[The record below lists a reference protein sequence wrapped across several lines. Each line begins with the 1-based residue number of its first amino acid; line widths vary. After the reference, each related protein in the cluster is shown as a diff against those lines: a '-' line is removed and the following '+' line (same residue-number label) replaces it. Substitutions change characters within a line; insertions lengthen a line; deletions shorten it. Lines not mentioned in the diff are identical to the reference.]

1 MLRIAI
7 LLLPLIACD
16 TFDSNAQYNYRV
28 PETLGDGLKTGSL
41 QEAGISVKAIEDAVD
56 KIYSGRYSGVHSILI
71 YKDGKLVL
79 EEYFPGYAY
88 RWDGPGHHGEWTGWD
103 RHTPHNLMSC
113 TKSVTSACIGI
124 AIKQGFIESAN
135 QSIFDY
141 LPEHAHLK
149 KGGKEEI
156 TIEHLLTMT
165 SGLRWKEWSAPYSS
179 GENPCVGIWFQ
190 DRDPVSYILEK
201 PLVDR
206 PGRSFNYSTGN
217 MVLLGEILSN
227 ASQMSIDEFSHTY
240 LFEPLGIDTS
250 LWVLKYEDGT
260 DANNLVLNPR
270 GMAKIGV
277 CFLNK
282 GSWKNQ
288 KILPG
293 AWIEKSARP
302 HPGNRGINIPG
313 EDSGKMGYSYSWWTK
328 EYMEAGR
335 KIHMY
340 AAGGWGGQHIMVL
353 PEVETV
359 VVFTGGNYTT
369 KRPPFKILE
378 KYIIPAL
385 E

>member
-1 MLRIAI
+1 
-7 LLLPLIACD
+7 
-16 TFDSNAQYNYRV
+16 
-28 PETLGDGLKTGSL
+28 
-41 QEAGISVKAIEDAVD
+41 
-56 KIYSGRYSGVHSILI
+56 
-71 YKDGKLVL
+71 
-79 EEYFPGYAY
+79 
-88 RWDGPGHHGEWTGWD
+88 
-103 RHTPHNLMSC
+103 
-113 TKSVTSACIGI
+113 
-124 AIKQGFIESAN
+124 
-135 QSIFDY
+135 
-141 LPEHAHLK
+141 
-149 KGGKEEI
+149 
-156 TIEHLLTMT
+156 
-165 SGLRWKEWSAPYSS
+165 
-179 GENPCVGIWFQ
+179 
-190 DRDPVSYILEK
+190 
-201 PLVDR
+201 
-206 PGRSFNYSTGN
+206 